1 LSYKDAHFGL
11 SVYEG
16 ADLGLLVVSVR
27 SAVFIERTK
36 NIRRHKHV
44 KSFGR
49 EVGSRGKFLAPIL
62 SCIGAL

>member
-1 LSYKDAHFGL
+1 LSYKDADFGL

-16 ADLGLLVVSVR
+16 ADFDLLVVSVR

-36 NIRRHKHV
+36 NIRRQKHM

-49 EVGSRGKFLAPIL
+49 KVSSRGKFLAPIL